1 MHITVNNVHLM
12 GERWVN
18 ETRGKNKAQNSANIR
33 TRSTVTGTL
42 IPNSSNSDIIPRFRA
57 IKPTRFDCGVHF
69 SLLVFVLAFA
79 LELKG
84 VGANEEKRTRGVP
97 GIRSIRGR

>member
-1 MHITVNNVHLM
+1 M
-12 GERWVN
+12 N
-18 ETRGKNKAQNSANIR
+18 ETRAKNKAQNSANIR

-42 IPNSSNSDIIPRFRA
+42 IPNSSNNDIIPRFRA

-69 SLLVFVLAFA
+69 SLLVFALVFT

-84 VGANEEKRTRGVP
+84 VGANEEKSTRGAP
-97 GIRSIRGR
+97 GIRNIRGR